1 MKSTLVTSYVNPD
14 LDGIASAIAY
24 GEFLQKR
31 GKNAVVG
38 VIGEP
43 QDEAKYIFTR
53 FGFAY
58 PNMISNTDAFDE
70 VILVD
75 ASDLNG
81 LKGKIDHKKVI
92 EIIDHRKTNEAHKF
106 SRANAQIELVGAAAT
121 LIAEKF
127 MLNNIDISKKSAT
140 LVHGAI
146 ISNTLNY
153 KGSVTT
159 DRDKK
164 AASWLN
170 RVTKLPH
177 NFWKELFIAKS
188 DVAGKKLA
196 KRIGDDFAWFI
207 LGEKKVGIAQIEMMG
222 AKNLIEER
230 GAEIV
235 YTLEKIKKEM
245 HLDIVFQNTI
255 DLEGGKNFFIAND
268 HQTKQLLEKVLKV
281 RFAGIVAEK
290 PGLMMRKQIIPLIK
304 DELEKK

>member
-92 EIIDHRKTNEAHKF
+92 EIIDHRKTNE
-106 SRANAQIELVGAAAT
+106 E
-121 LIAEKF
+121 
-127 MLNNIDISKKSAT
+127 
-140 LVHGAI
+140 
-146 ISNTLNY
+146 
-153 KGSVTT
+153 
-159 DRDKK
+159 
-164 AASWLN
+164 
-170 RVTKLPH
+170 
-177 NFWKELFIAKS
+177 
-188 DVAGKKLA
+188 
-196 KRIGDDFAWFI
+196 
-207 LGEKKVGIAQIEMMG
+207 
-222 AKNLIEER
+222 
-230 GAEIV
+230 
-235 YTLEKIKKEM
+235 
-245 HLDIVFQNTI
+245 
-255 DLEGGKNFFIAND
+255 
-268 HQTKQLLEKVLKV
+268 
-281 RFAGIVAEK
+281 
-290 PGLMMRKQIIPLIK
+290 
-304 DELEKK
+304 